1 MAAIEKIC
9 LKPLSFLIDYCFDFF
24 KFDQD
29 VQVHSLDK
37 FLEDV
42 NNFSVKNF
50 EIFFM
55 NIANDNISD
64 WKYLPET
71 KVALR
76 DIKPAN
82 ILVSNRHYTST
93 ETKEFQIKKISNLR
107 DFGEARLSVIQTQ
120 TRLQLQI
127 RNQ

>member
-1 MAAIEKIC
+1 MN
-9 LKPLSFLIDYCFDFF
+9 
-24 KFDQD
+24 

-42 NNFSVKNF
+42 NNFSVKSF

-55 NIANDNISD
+55 DIANDNISD

-93 ETKEFQIKKISNLR
+93 ERKEFQIKKISNLR
-107 DFGEARLSVIQTQ
+107 DFGEVRLSFIQTQ
-120 TRLQLQI
+120 TSLQLQI

>member
-71 KVALR
+71 KVVLR

-93 ETKEFQIKKISNLR
+93 ETKEFQIKKKSL
-107 DFGEARLSVIQTQ
+107 T
-120 TRLQLQI
+120 
-127 RNQ
+127 

>member
-24 KFDQD
+24 KFDRD

-50 EIFFM
+50 FM
-55 NIANDNISD
+55 DIANDNISD

-93 ETKEFQIKKISNLR
+93 ETKEFQIKKKSL
-107 DFGEARLSVIQTQ
+107 T
-120 TRLQLQI
+120 
-127 RNQ
+127 

>member
-29 VQVHSLDK
+29 VQVQSLDK

-50 EIFFM
+50 FM
-55 NIANDNISD
+55 DIANDNISD
-64 WKYLPET
+64 WKYLPEN

-76 DIKPAN
+76 DIKPTN

>member
-29 VQVHSLDK
+29 FQVHSLDK

-50 EIFFM
+50 FM
-55 NIANDNISD
+55 DIANDNISD

>member
-9 LKPLSFLIDYCFDFF
+9 LKPLSFLIDYCFDFS

-29 VQVHSLDK
+29 FQVHSLDK
-37 FLEDV
+37 FLEGV

-55 NIANDNISD
+55 DIANDNISD
-64 WKYLPET
+64 WKYLPEN

-82 ILVSNRHYTST
+82 ILISNRHYTST
-93 ETKEFQIKKISNLR
+93 ERKEFQIKKISNLR
-107 DFGEARLSVIQTQ
+107 DFGEARLSFIQTQ

>member
-29 VQVHSLDK
+29 FQVHSLDK

-50 EIFFM
+50 FM
-55 NIANDNISD
+55 DIANDNISD
-64 WKYLPET
+64 WKYLPEN

-76 DIKPAN
+76 DIKPTN

>member
-9 LKPLSFLIDYCFDFF
+9 LKPLSFLIDYCFYFF

-42 NNFSVKNF
+42 NNFSVKSF

-55 NIANDNISD
+55 DIANDNISD

-93 ETKEFQIKKISNLR
+93 ETKEFQIKKKSL
-107 DFGEARLSVIQTQ
+107 T
-120 TRLQLQI
+120 
-127 RNQ
+127 

>member
-55 NIANDNISD
+55 DIANDNISD

-93 ETKEFQIKKISNLR
+93 ETKEFQIKKKSL
-107 DFGEARLSVIQTQ
+107 T
-120 TRLQLQI
+120 
-127 RNQ
+127 